1 MATYVDRKDVAN
13 EEVFLPV
20 FARSSACTY
29 IGVGNKK
36 VSAIYLWGAKGA
48 LILFSEIAF
57 CMASCSYIYIYTSI
71 EAHLWRASLLRHS
84 VNGVSAKA
92 L

>member
-20 FARSSACTY
+20 FTRSSVCTY

-36 VSAIYLWGAKGA
+36 VSAIYFVSPQFNYGL
-48 LILFSEIAF
+48 E
-57 CMASCSYIYIYTSI
+57 CSYI
-71 EAHLWRASLLRHS
+71 ALRP
-84 VNGVSAKA
+84 
-92 L
+92 